1 MKVRLAKEKLQAN
14 IDWSKYE
21 RNGET
26 VYPVIGLDGSLP
38 RGGILARINI
48 LVLLRKGNPVAIRD
62 QDSYAAIWERCART
76 DFRIRHS
83 R

>member
-1 MKVRLAKEKLQAN
+1 MAIIIEYWFAEMSKVDKKQQCLL
-14 IDWSKYE
+14 
-21 RNGET
+21 
-26 VYPVIGLDGSLP
+26 IGSDEATLHE
-38 RGGILARINI
+38 GILARINI

-76 DFRIRHS
+76 DFRIHHS

>member
-1 MKVRLAKEKLQAN
+1 MKEIVEKQYLL
-14 IDWSKYE
+14 
-21 RNGET
+21 
-26 VYPVIGLDGSLP
+26 IGLDESLDP
-38 RGGILARINI
+38 RGGILTRINI
-48 LVLLRKGNPVAIRD
+48 LVLLSKGNPVAIRD